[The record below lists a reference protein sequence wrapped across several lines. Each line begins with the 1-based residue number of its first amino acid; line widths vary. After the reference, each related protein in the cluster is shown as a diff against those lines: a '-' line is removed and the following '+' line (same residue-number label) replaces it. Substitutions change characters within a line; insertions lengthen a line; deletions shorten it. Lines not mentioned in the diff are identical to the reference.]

1 MFGIG
6 KKKKKNKKAAP
17 QVELSFFGKKLN
29 FAAREAY
36 KLLRTNLMFALPES
50 EEGRGRII
58 GITSSIRGEGKST
71 TVVNLAST
79 LAETNGRVLIV
90 EGDLRIPSIHKKLNI
105 RSKPGLSN
113 VLILRESHE
122 NYIQSVEVERLN
134 GQPIT
139 FDVLVAGEVPP
150 NPSELIGSGRMK
162 RRMEELAKEYDFVLL
177 DLPPVTAVTDA
188 LIATKLVDGFVMVVR
203 NEHADTKSLNEAI
216 RQLRLVDAKILG
228 FVFTCAGGPAG
239 GYRYRYRYRYNRK
252 YKYRYYN
259 RYYDKNRYYEEAK

>member
-1 MFGIG
+1 MFG
-6 KKKKKNKKAAP
+6 KSKKKKNRRIIP
-17 QVELSFFGKKLN
+17 QTEQSFFGRKLN

-36 KLLRTNLMFALPES
+36 KLLRTNLLFALPEA

-58 GITSSIRGEGKST
+58 GVTSALRGEGKST

-79 LAETNGRVLIV
+79 LAETNERVLIV

-113 VLILRESHE
+113 VLILRESHH

-134 GQPIT
+134 GQSIT

-162 RRMEELAKEYDFVLL
+162 RRMEALAREYDYILL

-188 LIATKLVDGFVMVVR
+188 LVATKLVDGIVMVVR
-203 NEHADTKSLNEAI
+203 NEHADARSLNDAI
-216 RQLRLVDAKILG
+216 RQLRQADAKILG
-228 FVFTCAGGPAG
+228 FVYTCAGGSMG
-239 GYRYRYRYRYNRK
+239 GYRYRYRYNRK

-259 RYYDKNRYYEEAK
+259 RYYHYGSSYEAK

>member
-1 MFGIG
+1 MFG
-6 KKKKKNKKAAP
+6 KQKNKKNRKSVP
-17 QVELSFFGKKLN
+17 QQEQVFFGKKLN

-36 KLLRTNLMFALPES
+36 KLLRTNLFFALPEA

-58 GITSSIRGEGKST
+58 GVTSSIRGEGKST
-71 TVVNLAST
+71 TTVNLAST
-79 LAETNGRVLIV
+79 LAETNDRVLIV
-90 EGDLRIPSIHKKLNI
+90 EGDLRIPSIHTKLNI

-162 RRMEELAKEYDFVLL
+162 RRLDELAKQYDYILL

-188 LIATKLVDGFVMVVR
+188 LVATKLVDGIVMVVR

-216 RQLRLVDAKILG
+216 RQLRLADAKILG

-239 GYRYRYRYRYNRK
+239 GYRYRYRYNR
-252 YKYRYYN
+252 KYRYYN
-259 RYYDKNRYYEEAK
+259 RYYHHGAYEKADAKEAAE